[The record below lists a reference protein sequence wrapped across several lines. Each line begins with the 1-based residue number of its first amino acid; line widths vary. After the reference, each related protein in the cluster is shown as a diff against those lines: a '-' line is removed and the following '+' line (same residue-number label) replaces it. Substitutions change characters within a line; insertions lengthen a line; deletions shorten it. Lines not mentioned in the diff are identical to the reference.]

1 MSDSN
6 NQNVTNIKNLG
17 LYQNLVNQVEAIYKH
32 SNEKSFKTRAR
43 YFEATKRFCKF
54 LADNYR
60 LQNFKNVEDRHFK
73 AYVEHLK
80 DNNAAATIQS
90 DLSGIR
96 YFHRKSG
103 SKNRLSPNSKL
114 ELPKRATGVK
124 NRAWLSSEIKS
135 IRQLAAQTGRQDVII
150 AIDFAYE
157 FGLRLEEICTLRVEY
172 LISALKTGQLVIR
185 GKGGQTRAIDLS
197 AKQRSIIIKCLDY
210 ARCSGRY
217 PRDYLISGSEKGG
230 VTREM
235 RSLQNWMSYNR
246 KHFIDENRT
255 ELSEDGKKKRSE
267 TISWHGLR
275 HTYAQRTYV
284 EALQERPK
292 KARKIVSENLGHHRT
307 EVTRIYLAD
316 KPQKK

>member
-6 NQNVTNIKNLG
+6 NITVLNPGLYKNL
-17 LYQNLVNQVEAIYKH
+17 LAQVESIYRH
-32 SNEKSFKTRAR
+32 SNELSFKTRAR
-43 YFEATKRFCKF
+43 YYEATKRFCKF
-54 LADNYR
+54 LADNFR

-80 DNNAAATIQS
+80 ENNSAATIQS

-114 ELPKRATGVK
+114 NLPKRSTGVK
-124 NRAWLSSEIKS
+124 NHSWLKTEIDNM
-135 IRQLAAQTGRQDVII
+135 RQLATEQGRQDVVI
-150 AIDFAYE
+150 AIDFAHE

-172 LISALKTGQLVIR
+172 LMSAIKTGQLVIK
-185 GKGGQTRAIDLS
+185 GKGGQTRSIDLS
-197 AKQRSIIIKCLDY
+197 AKQRSIITKYLDY

-217 PRDYLISGSEKGG
+217 PRDYLISASEKDG
-230 VTREM
+230 VKREK

-246 KHFIDENRT
+246 KSFIAENR
-255 ELSEDGKKKRSE
+255 EDLYEDGKKKRTE

-275 HTYAQRTYV
+275 HTYAQRTYA

>member
-1 MSDSN
+1 MSDFNSQITVLN
-6 NQNVTNIKNLG
+6 PGLYKNL
-17 LYQNLVNQVEAIYKH
+17 LAQVEAIYDH
-32 SNEKSFKTRAR
+32 SNELSFKTRAR

-54 LADNYR
+54 LADNFR

-80 DNNAAATIQS
+80 ENNAAAIIQS

-103 SKNRLSPNSKL
+103 SKNRLSQNEKL
-114 ELPKRATGVK
+114 NLPKRSTGIK
-124 NRAWLSSEIKS
+124 DHSFIAKEIDDM
-135 IRQLAAQTGRQDVII
+135 RQLAITQGRQDVVI
-150 AIDFAYE
+150 AIDFASE
-157 FGLRLEEICTLRVEY
+157 FGLRLEEVCTLRVEY
-172 LISALKTGQLVIR
+172 LMSALKTGQLVIK

-197 AKQRSIIIKCLDY
+197 AEQREIVKKYIDY

-217 PRDYLISGSEKGG
+217 PKDYLISSSEKNG
-230 VTREM
+230 VKREK

-246 KHFIDENRT
+246 KYFIAENRAD
-255 ELSEDGKKKRSE
+255 LSENGKKRRTE

-275 HTYAQRTYV
+275 HTYAQRTYD
-284 EALQERPK
+284 EALKERPK

>member
-6 NQNVTNIKNLG
+6 DITVLNSGVYKNL
-17 LYQNLVNQVEAIYKH
+17 LAQVDAIYKH
-32 SNEKSFKTRAR
+32 SNELSFKTRAR

-54 LADNYR
+54 LADNFR
-60 LQNFKNVEDRHFK
+60 LQNFKNVDDRHFK
-73 AYVEHLK
+73 AYVEYLK
-80 DNNAAATIQS
+80 ENNSAATIQS

-96 YFHRKSG
+96 YFHTKSG

-114 ELPKRATGVK
+114 ALPKRATGVK
-124 NRAWLSSEIKS
+124 DHSFIAKEIAGM
-135 IRQLAAQTGRQDVII
+135 RQLATQQGRQDVVI
-150 AIDFAYE
+150 AIDYASE

-172 LISALKTGQLVIR
+172 LMSALKTGQLVIK
-185 GKGGQTRAIDLS
+185 GKGGQTRAIDLNTE
-197 AKQRSIIIKCLDY
+197 QRKIIQKYLDY

-217 PRDYLISGSEKGG
+217 PKDYLISSSEKNG
-230 VTREM
+230 VKREK

-246 KHFIDENRT
+246 KNFIVENR
-255 ELSEDGKKKRSE
+255 EYLNEDGKKRRTE

-275 HTYAQRTYV
+275 HTYAQRTYA
-284 EALQERPK
+284 EALVERPK
-292 KARKIVSENLGHHRT
+292 RARKIVSENLGHHRT

>member
-6 NQNVTNIKNLG
+6 NITVLNPGLYKNL
-17 LYQNLVNQVEAIYKH
+17 LAQIEAIYKH
-32 SNEKSFKTRAR
+32 SNELSFKTRAR
-43 YFEATKRFCKF
+43 YYEATKRFCKF
-54 LADNYR
+54 LADNFR
-60 LQNFKNVEDRHFK
+60 LQNFKNVDDRHFK

-80 DNNAAATIQS
+80 ENNAAATIQS

-114 ELPKRATGVK
+114 ALPKRATGVK
-124 NRAWLSSEIKS
+124 DHSFIAKEIAGM
-135 IRQLAAQTGRQDVII
+135 RQLANQQGRQDVVI
-150 AIDFAYE
+150 AIDFACE
-157 FGLRLEEICTLRVEY
+157 FGLRLEEVCTLRVEY
-172 LISALKTGQLVIR
+172 LMSALKTGQLVIK

-197 AKQRSIIIKCLDY
+197 TEQREIIKKYIDY
-210 ARCSGRY
+210 ARCSSRY
-217 PRDYLISGSEKGG
+217 PNDYLISSSEKNG
-230 VTREM
+230 VKREK

-246 KHFIDENRT
+246 KYFIVENRAD
-255 ELSEDGKKKRSE
+255 LSEDGKKKRTE

-275 HTYAQRTYV
+275 HTYAQRTY
-284 EALQERPK
+284 ENELKARPK

-316 KPQKK
+316 KPQKM

>member
-1 MSDSN
+1 MLDSN
-6 NQNVTNIKNLG
+6 DITVLNPGLYKNL
-17 LYQNLVNQVEAIYKH
+17 LAQVESIYRH
-32 SNEKSFKTRAR
+32 SNELSFKTRAR
-43 YFEATKRFCKF
+43 YFEATKRFCKY
-54 LADNYR
+54 LADNFR

-80 DNNAAATIQS
+80 ENNAAATIQS

-103 SKNRLSPNSKL
+103 SKNRLSKNDKL
-114 ELPKRATGVK
+114 SLPKRATGK
-124 NRAWLSSEIKS
+124 KDHSFLKTEIDGM
-135 IRQLAAQTGRQDVII
+135 RQLATQQGRQDVVI
-150 AIDFAYE
+150 AIDFAGE

-172 LISALKTGQLVIR
+172 LISALKTGQLVIK

-197 AKQRSIIIKCLDY
+197 TEQREIVKKYIDY

-217 PRDYLISGSEKGG
+217 PKDYLISSSEKNG
-230 VTREM
+230 VKREK

-246 KHFIDENRT
+246 KYFIVENRAD
-255 ELSEDGKKKRSE
+255 LSEDGKKKRTE

-275 HTYAQRTYV
+275 HTYAQRTY
-284 EALQERPK
+284 ENALKTRPK
-292 KARKIVSENLGHHRT
+292 RARKIVSENLGHHRT

>member
-6 NQNVTNIKNLG
+6 NITVLSSGVYKNL
-17 LYQNLVNQVEAIYKH
+17 LAQVDAIYKH
-32 SNEKSFKTRAR
+32 SNELSFKTRAR

-54 LADNYR
+54 LADNFR
-60 LQNFKNVEDRHFK
+60 LQNFKNVKDRHFK

-80 DNNAAATIQS
+80 ENNAAATIQS

-114 ELPKRATGVK
+114 ALPKRATGVK
-124 NRAWLSSEIKS
+124 DHSFIAKEIADM
-135 IRQLAAQTGRQDVII
+135 RQLATKQGRQDVVI
-150 AIDFAYE
+150 AIDFTE
-157 FGLRLEEICTLRVEY
+157 KFGLRLEEVCTLRVEY
-172 LISALKTGQLVIR
+172 LISALKTGQLVIK
-185 GKGGQTRAIDLS
+185 GKGGQTRAIDLNEN
-197 AKQRSIIIKCLDY
+197 QCGIITKYLDY

-230 VTREM
+230 VQREK

-246 KHFIDENRT
+246 NRFMLENRADI
-255 ELSEDGKKKRSE
+255 SEDGKKRRTE

-275 HTYAQRTYV
+275 HTYAQRTY
-284 EALQERPK
+284 ENELKERPRR
-292 KARKIVSENLGHHRT
+292 ARKIVSENLGHHRT

-316 KPQKK
+316 KPHKK

>member
-6 NQNVTNIKNLG
+6 HITVLNPGVYKNL
-17 LYQNLVNQVEAIYKH
+17 LAQVESIYKH
-32 SNEKSFKTRAR
+32 SNELSFKTRAR

-54 LADNYR
+54 LADNFR

-80 DNNAAATIQS
+80 ENNAAATIQS

-114 ELPKRATGVK
+114 NLPKRATGVRDHSFIAK
-124 NRAWLSSEIKS
+124 EIVGM
-135 IRQLAAQTGRQDVII
+135 RQLATEQGRQDVVI
-150 AIDFAYE
+150 AIDFACE

-172 LISALKTGQLVIR
+172 LMSALKTGQLVIK
-185 GKGGQTRAIDLS
+185 GKGGQTRAIDLNQE
-197 AKQRSIIIKCLDY
+197 QRAIIQKYLNY

-230 VTREM
+230 VQREK

-246 KHFIDENRT
+246 KYFIVENRAD
-255 ELSEDGKKKRSE
+255 LSEDGKKRRTE
-267 TISWHGLR
+267 TVSWHGLR
-275 HTYAQRTYV
+275 HTYAQKTY
-284 EALQERPK
+284 ENELKARPR

>member
-6 NQNVTNIKNLG
+6 EITVQNSGVYKNL
-17 LYQNLVNQVEAIYKH
+17 LAQVDTIYKH
-32 SNEKSFKTRAR
+32 SNELSFKTRAR

-54 LADNYR
+54 LADNFR

-80 DNNAAATIQS
+80 ENNSAATIQS

-114 ELPKRATGVK
+114 NLPKRATGK
-124 NRAWLSSEIKS
+124 EDHSFLKTEIAGM
-135 IRQLAAQTGRQDVII
+135 RQLATEQGRQDVVI
-150 AIDFAYE
+150 AIDFASE

-172 LISALKTGQLVIR
+172 LMSALKTGQLVIK
-185 GKGGQTRAIDLS
+185 GKGGQTRSIDLNE
-197 AKQRSIIIKCLDY
+197 KQRSIITKYLDY

-217 PRDYLISGSEKGG
+217 PKDYLISSSEKNG
-230 VTREM
+230 VKREI

-246 KHFIDENRT
+246 KYFIVENRVD
-255 ELSEDGKKKRSE
+255 LSEDGKKKRTE
-267 TISWHGLR
+267 TVSWHGLR
-275 HTYAQRTYV
+275 HTYAQRTYA
-284 EALQERPK
+284 EALQERPRR
-292 KARKIVSENLGHHRT
+292 ARKIVSENLGHHRT

>member
-6 NQNVTNIKNLG
+6 NITVLNPGLYKNL
-17 LYQNLVNQVEAIYKH
+17 LAQVESIYKH
-32 SNEKSFKTRAR
+32 SNELSFKTRAR

-73 AYVEHLK
+73 AYVEHMK
-80 DNNAAATIQS
+80 ENNSAATIQS
-90 DLSGIR
+90 YLSGIR

-103 SKNRLSPNSKL
+103 SKNRLSKNDKL
-114 ELPKRATGVK
+114 SLPKRATGIK
-124 NRAWLSSEIKS
+124 DHSLFDEEIANMRQRAI
-135 IRQLAAQTGRQDVII
+135 QTGRQDAVI
-150 AIDFAYE
+150 AIDFASE

-172 LISALKTGQLVIR
+172 LMSALKTGQLVIK

-197 AKQRSIIIKCLDY
+197 AKQRGIITDYLNY

-230 VTREM
+230 VQREK

-246 KHFIDENRT
+246 KYFMVENR
-255 ELSEDGKKKRSE
+255 EDLSEDGKKK
-267 TISWHGLR
+267 
-275 HTYAQRTYV
+275 
-284 EALQERPK
+284 
-292 KARKIVSENLGHHRT
+292 
-307 EVTRIYLAD
+307 
-316 KPQKK
+316 

>member
-6 NQNVTNIKNLG
+6 VEDTCLYKNL
-17 LYQNLVNQVEAIYKH
+17 LAQVESIYKH
-32 SNEKSFKTRAR
+32 SNELSFKTRAR

-54 LADNYR
+54 LADNFR
-60 LQNFKNVEDRHFK
+60 LQNFKNVEDRHFR

-80 DNNAAATIQS
+80 ENNAAATIQS

-103 SKNRLSPNSKL
+103 SKNRLSQNQKL
-114 ELPKRATGVK
+114 NLPKRLTGK
-124 NRAWLSSEIKS
+124 KDHSFLKTEIDNML
-135 IRQLAAQTGRQDVII
+135 QLAVTQGRQDVVI
-150 AIDFAYE
+150 AIDFASE

-172 LISALKTGQLVIR
+172 LMSALKTGQLVIK
-185 GKGGQTRAIDLS
+185 GKGGQRRAIDLS
-197 AKQRSIIIKCLDY
+197 AKQREIIQKYLDY

-217 PRDYLISGSEKGG
+217 PKDYLISSSEKNG
-230 VTREM
+230 VKREK

-246 KHFIDENRT
+246 KYFIVTNRADLSENGKKRRT
-255 ELSEDGKKKRSE
+255 E
-267 TISWHGLR
+267 TVSWHGLR
-275 HTYAQRTYV
+275 HTYAQRTY
-284 EALQERPK
+284 ENELKERPR

>member
-6 NQNVTNIKNLG
+6 NITVSNPGLYKNL
-17 LYQNLVNQVEAIYKH
+17 LAQVEAIYNH
-32 SNEKSFKTRAR
+32 SNELSFKTRAR

-54 LADNYR
+54 LADNFR

-80 DNNAAATIQS
+80 ENNSAATIQS

-114 ELPKRATGVK
+114 ALPKRATGVK
-124 NRAWLSSEIKS
+124 DHSLLDKELVR
-135 IRQLAAQTGRQDVII
+135 IRQLAIEKGRQDVVIGF
-150 AIDFAYE
+150 DFASE

-172 LISALKTGQLVIR
+172 LMSALKTGQLLIK

-197 AKQRSIIIKCLDY
+197 AKQRGIITDYLNY

-230 VTREM
+230 VQREK

-246 KHFIDENRT
+246 KYFMVENR
-255 ELSEDGKKKRSE
+255 EDLSEDGKKKRTE
-267 TISWHGLR
+267 TISWHSLR
-275 HTYAQRTYV
+275 HTYAQRTYE
-284 EALQERPK
+284 EALKERPK

-316 KPQKK
+316 KPKKK

>member
-1 MSDSN
+1 MLDSN
-6 NQNVTNIKNLG
+6 DITVLNPGLYKNL
-17 LYQNLVNQVEAIYKH
+17 LAQVESIYRH
-32 SNEKSFKTRAR
+32 SNELSFKTRAR
-43 YFEATKRFCKF
+43 YFEATKRFCKY
-54 LADNYR
+54 LADNFR

-80 DNNAAATIQS
+80 ENNAAATIQS

-103 SKNRLSPNSKL
+103 SKNRLSKNDKL
-114 ELPKRATGVK
+114 SLPKRATGK
-124 NRAWLSSEIKS
+124 KDHSFIKIEIDGM
-135 IRQLAAQTGRQDVII
+135 RHLATQQGRQDVVI
-150 AIDFAYE
+150 AIDFAGE

-172 LISALKTGQLVIR
+172 LISALKTGQLVIK

-197 AKQRSIIIKCLDY
+197 TEQREIVKKYIDY

-217 PRDYLISGSEKGG
+217 PKDYLISSSEKNG
-230 VTREM
+230 VKREK

-246 KHFIDENRT
+246 KYFIVENRAD
-255 ELSEDGKKKRSE
+255 LSEDGKKKRTE

-275 HTYAQRTYV
+275 HTYAQRTY
-284 EALQERPK
+284 ENALKTRPK
-292 KARKIVSENLGHHRT
+292 RARKIVSENLGHHRT

>member
-6 NQNVTNIKNLG
+6 DITVLNSGLYKNL
-17 LYQNLVNQVEAIYKH
+17 LAQVESIYRH
-32 SNEKSFKTRAR
+32 SNELSFKTKAR

-54 LADNYR
+54 LADNFR

-80 DNNAAATIQS
+80 ENNAAATVQS

-114 ELPKRATGVK
+114 ALPKRATGVK
-124 NRAWLSSEIKS
+124 DHSFIAKEIAGM
-135 IRQLAAQTGRQDVII
+135 RQLANQQGRQDVVI
-150 AIDFAYE
+150 AIDFACE

-172 LISALKTGQLVIR
+172 LMSALKTGQLVIK

-197 AKQRSIIIKCLDY
+197 AKQRSIITKYLDY
-210 ARCSGRY
+210 TRCSGRY

-230 VTREM
+230 VQREK

-246 KHFIDENRT
+246 KYFIVANRSD
-255 ELSEDGKKKRSE
+255 LSEDGKKKRTE
-267 TISWHGLR
+267 TVSWHGLR
-275 HTYAQRTYV
+275 HTYAQRTY
-284 EALQERPK
+284 ENELKERPHR
-292 KARKIVSENLGHHRT
+292 ARKIVSENLGHHRT

-316 KPQKK
+316 KPQK

>member
-1 MSDSN
+1 MSVSN
-6 NQNVTNIKNLG
+6 SQIIVLNPGLYKNL
-17 LYQNLVNQVEAIYKH
+17 LAQVDAIYKH
-32 SNEKSFKTRAR
+32 SNELSFKTRAR
-43 YFEATKRFCKF
+43 YLEATKRFCKY
-54 LADNYR
+54 LADNFR

-80 DNNAAATIQS
+80 ENNAAATIQS

-103 SKNRLSPNSKL
+103 SKNRLSQNEKL
-114 ELPKRATGVK
+114 NLSKRATGK
-124 NRAWLSSEIKS
+124 EDHSFLKTEIDSMRK
-135 IRQLAAQTGRQDVII
+135 LAVTQGRQDVVI
-150 AIDFAYE
+150 AIDFAGE

-172 LISALKTGQLVIR
+172 LMSAFKTSQLVIK
-185 GKGGQTRAIDLS
+185 GKGGQTRAIDLNTE
-197 AKQRSIIIKCLDY
+197 QREIIQKYLNY

-217 PRDYLISGSEKGG
+217 PKDYLISSSEKNG
-230 VTREM
+230 VKREK

-246 KHFIDENRT
+246 KYFIVENRAD
-255 ELSEDGKKKRSE
+255 LSEDGKKKRTE

-275 HTYAQRTYV
+275 HTYAQRTY
-284 EALQERPK
+284 ENELKERPRR
-292 KARKIVSENLGHHRT
+292 ARKIVSENLGHHRT

>member
-6 NQNVTNIKNLG
+6 NITVLNPGLYKNL
-17 LYQNLVNQVEAIYKH
+17 LAQVESIYRH
-32 SNEKSFKTRAR
+32 SNELSFKTRAR

-54 LADNYR
+54 LADNFR

-73 AYVEHLK
+73 DYVEHLK
-80 DNNAAATIQS
+80 ENNSAATIQS

-103 SKNRLSPNSKL
+103 SKNRLSKNDNLS
-114 ELPKRATGVK
+114 LPKRATGVK
-124 NRAWLSSEIKS
+124 DHSLLDKELVR
-135 IRQLAAQTGRQDVII
+135 IRQLAIEKGRQDVVIGF
-150 AIDFAYE
+150 DFASE

-172 LISALKTGQLVIR
+172 LMSALKTGQLVIK

-197 AKQRSIIIKCLDY
+197 AKQRSIITDNLNY

-230 VTREM
+230 VQREK

-246 KHFIDENRT
+246 KYFMVENR
-255 ELSEDGKKKRSE
+255 EDLSEDGKKKRTE
-267 TISWHGLR
+267 TISWHSLR
-275 HTYAQRTYV
+275 HTYAQRTYA
-284 EALQERPK
+284 EALKERPK

-316 KPQKK
+316 KPKKK

>member
-6 NQNVTNIKNLG
+6 NITVLNSGVYKNL
-17 LYQNLVNQVEAIYKH
+17 LAQVDAIYKH
-32 SNEKSFKTRAR
+32 SNELSFKTRAR
-43 YFEATKRFCKF
+43 YYEATKRFCKF
-54 LADNYR
+54 LADNFR

-80 DNNAAATIQS
+80 ENNSAATIQS

-103 SKNRLSPNSKL
+103 SKNRLSQNKKL
-114 ELPKRATGVK
+114 NLPKRSTGK
-124 NRAWLSSEIKS
+124 EDHSFLKTEIDNM
-135 IRQLAAQTGRQDVII
+135 RRLAVTQGRQDVVI
-150 AIDFAYE
+150 AIDFAGE

-172 LISALKTGQLVIR
+172 LMSALKTGQLVIK

-197 AKQRSIIIKCLDY
+197 AKQREIIQKYLDY
-210 ARCSGRY
+210 ARYSGRY
-217 PRDYLISGSEKGG
+217 PQDYLISGSEKNG
-230 VTREM
+230 VKREK

-246 KHFIDENRT
+246 NRFMLENRADI
-255 ELSEDGKKKRSE
+255 SEDGKKRRTE
-267 TISWHGLR
+267 TVSWHGLR
-275 HTYAQRTYV
+275 HTYAQRTY
-284 EALQERPK
+284 ENELKARPR